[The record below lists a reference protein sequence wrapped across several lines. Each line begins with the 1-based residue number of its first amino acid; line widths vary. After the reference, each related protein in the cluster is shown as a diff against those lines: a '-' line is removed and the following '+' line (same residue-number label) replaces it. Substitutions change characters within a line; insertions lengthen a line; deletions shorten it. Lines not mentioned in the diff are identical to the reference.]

1 MRRIVS
7 YILSAAF
14 IFTFPIMSEAIEDE
28 AMVLYYS
35 FDEGKG
41 KDVED
46 LSGKGNDG
54 TLEGDAKWEKNGK
67 INAAVFFN
75 EQVQKGVVTAE
86 ASDSLAITKS
96 LTMEVWVISRECR
109 GLSQCTRAG
118 GTAHVLSEYPSG

>member
-14 IFTFPIMSEAIEDE
+14 IFTFPFLSEAIEDD

-67 INAAVFFN
+67 INSAVFFN
-75 EQVQKGVVTAE
+75 EQVQKGG
-86 ASDSLAITKS
+86 
-96 LTMEVWVISRECR
+96 RR
-109 GLSQCTRAG
+109 GQS
-118 GTAHVLSEYPSG
+118 V